1 VSSIFRGTLISI
13 AAFILM
19 ACTGENPGPLEGTWA
34 TTKPIPVTVS
44 FRSGEVEAM
53 GRTKKV
59 SYKNNGNEVLVTYKD
74 GTAKGTSY
82 RYTVV
87 DANTIRSDS
96 GTFRRV
102 R

>member
-1 VSSIFRGTLISI
+1 MSTIFRGTLLGI

-34 TTKPIPVTVS
+34 TKKPIPVTVS

-53 GRTKKV
+53 GRTRKV
-59 SYKNNGNEVLVTYKD
+59 SYRINGDEVLVTYKD
-74 GTAKGTSY
+74 GTPKGTSY